1 MHGPDL
7 KTGTADIRCASKFV
21 SNITL
26 LLLVAY
32 QVPTVVWYLR
42 LLDHADVL
50 GISKIRIA
58 QNHQGETKSCC

>member
-32 QVPTVVWYLR
+32 RVPTVVWYLR

-50 GISKIRIA
+50 GISKI
-58 QNHQGETKSCC
+58 